1 MNAYASTFES
11 ERPVRQA
18 NRISQAN
25 SLFQRARRKAE
36 VAKFFGMISG
46 TWKELPS
53 LSTRIGNRSIQR
65 QISVGLR
72 TVAVKNIVGT
82 ESRAGDFD
90 NTFYPLNDRTSG
102 RWMSIANL
110 CLCEI
115 GLPAVELIQVGN
127 EYFVR
132 DGHHRISVANAM
144 GQAYIDAYVIRIELA

>member
-1 MNAYASTFES
+1 MSAYTGIFES
-11 ERPVRQA
+11 KRPVCQA

-25 SLFQRARRKAE
+25 SLFQQARRKAE
-36 VAKFFGMISG
+36 VAKFFGMIIG

-53 LSTRIGNRSIQR
+53 LSSCIGKRCIQR

-72 TVAVKNIVGT
+72 TVAVKSIVGS
-82 ESRAGDFD
+82 ESRSGDFD
-90 NTFYPLNDRTSG
+90 NTFCPLNDRTSG

-144 GQAYIDAYVIRIELA
+144 GQAYIEAYVTCIELT